1 MAEVSENKRSI
12 LRGSFGSAAAIL
24 LARILGL
31 FRVMLEADVLGG
43 KALATIWQTA
53 FMVPNLFR
61 RLLGEG
67 ALSQALIPMISH
79 TEAEKGLTEVR
90 RQLAVVFAV
99 LTVLLVIITLVVSGA
114 GLIIGNCC
122 PVPDYV
128 KNAMHILPLIMPY
141 AIFICLVG
149 VMTAVV
155 NTRKVF
161 FLASLNALVLNIVLI
176 TLLYLAGEF
185 AHNNS
190 AATLYILVGGVLIS
204 GVLQLAMLVYLLKR
218 YNVLPLWQKSGKP
231 AKTLISELYKL
242 ALPGLIGGG
251 ATQIGFLIDRAIALK
266 LGDYAVPA
274 LNYTERLVYLPVGLV
289 AVALG
294 SVLMANM
301 SRAAANKNY
310 DEMLDDMTL
319 GLRYVWFLCA
329 PMAIFMIAYREPLI
343 RLLFMR
349 GKFTGADVL
358 NTADALLYYA
368 MGIPAFCSLK
378 ILLPGFYA
386 RKKMT
391 TPLKISLICIVLNI
405 PLSIILMHPL
415 KQGGIAL
422 ATVIAQMVNNMLL
435 LHFLRKDG
443 FYPAI
448 DKVAVAMLRSTC
460 FALLAAFPALYYTQI
475 THWMRIFTIKAL
487 PDAVPLILAMV
498 FFGVIYLGCSYLAK
512 APEPGEFIG
521 SIISRK
527 SRKKEC

>member
-12 LRGSFGSAAAIL
+12 LRGSFGSAIATL

-31 FRVMLEADVLGG
+31 VRVQLEAGVLGG
-43 KALATIWQTA
+43 GALATVWQTA

-67 ALSQALIPMISH
+67 ALSQALIPLLSH
-79 TEAEKGLTEVR
+79 TEAEKGLAEVR
-90 RQLAVVFAV
+90 KQLAVVLSALTALLIFITIAV
-99 LTVLLVIITLVVSGA
+99 SVT
-114 GLIIGNCC
+114 GLCISKFC

-128 KNAMHILPLIMPY
+128 KSAMDILPYIMPY

-161 FLASLNALVLNIVLI
+161 FLAALNALILNVVMIL
-176 TLLYLAGEF
+176 LLYLAGKF
-185 AHNNS
+185 S
-190 AATLYILVGGVLIS
+190 RGSSDRMLYILSGGVLIS
-204 GVLQLAMLVYLLKR
+204 GALQLAMLVYLLKR
-218 YNVLPLWQKSGKP
+218 YGVLPLWQKSEKP
-231 AKTLISELYKL
+231 AGSVLKELYNL

-251 ATQIGFLIDRAIALK
+251 AAQFGFIIDRSIALK

-274 LNYTERLVYLPVGLV
+274 LNYTERLVYLPVGIV

-310 DEMLDDMTL
+310 EEMMDDMTL

-329 PMAIFMIAYREPLI
+329 PMAIFLIAYREPLI

-349 GKFTGADVL
+349 GRFTEYDVV
-358 NTADALLYYA
+358 NTSYALFYYA

-378 ILLPGFYA
+378 IILPGFYA
-386 RKKMT
+386 RKKMKL
-391 TPLKISLICIVLNI
+391 PLKISVFCILLNI
-405 PLSIILMHPL
+405 PLSIILMYPM

-422 ATVIAQMVNNMLL
+422 ATVIVQMLNNALL
-435 LHFLRKDG
+435 LYFLRKDG
-443 FYPAI
+443 FSPALNEVFFTMI
-448 DKVAVAMLRSTC
+448 RAVC
-460 FALLAAFPALYYTQI
+460 FALLAAFPALYYKEI
-475 THWMRIFTIKAL
+475 THWVQGFSIASL
-487 PDAVPLILAMV
+487 PDAVPLLLAMI
-498 FFGVIYLGCSYLAK
+498 FFGIVYLGGSFLAK
-512 APEPGEFIG
+512 APELKEFIH
-521 SIISRK
+521 SIFSRK
-527 SRKKEC
+527 SRKKEG